1 MVTILYF
8 TISRPDWGNL
18 FISTLFGGCGCVFW
32 FLMFSK
38 EELFC
43 FYFCFAL
50 SCDFCVHDFHP
61 LEGMKTGFHPTEG
74 MKRLLTVT
82 GMIVF
87 CNHAFHPPDGMK
99 TRFHPPGGK
108 KKSLWISTNIAK
120 PHPFKSWLLS
130 TLFSFPLYFPHDLQE
145 QQYDLGLLPE

>member
-1 MVTILYF
+1 M
-8 TISRPDWGNL
+8 
-18 FISTLFGGCGCVFW
+18 
-32 FLMFSK
+32 MFSK
-38 EELFC
+38 KELFC

-50 SCDFCVHDFHP
+50 SCDFCERDFHP

-108 KKSLWISTNIAK
+108 KKSLWI
-120 PHPFKSWLLS
+120 LL
-130 TLFSFPLYFPHDLQE
+130 LVACLAE
-145 QQYDLGLLPE
+145 EV